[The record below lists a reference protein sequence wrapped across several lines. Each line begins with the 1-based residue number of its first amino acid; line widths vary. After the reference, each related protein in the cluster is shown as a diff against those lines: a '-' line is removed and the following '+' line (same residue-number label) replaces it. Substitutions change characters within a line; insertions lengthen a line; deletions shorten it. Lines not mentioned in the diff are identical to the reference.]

1 MTKLWPFKDANFWWS
16 QKTLIPW
23 KSELWRH
30 LGPLLANRVFS
41 SVYLGEEFPLERE
54 GVNLR
59 EIHMDLFRRK
69 NERRIQ
75 KSRFQ
80 KLVINA
86 ISGMTSLITKIS
98 KLGEAHKMLSVWLR
112 NNDIEQ
118 LMVWKE
124 SQLIVHYVKVIW
136 TLAES
141 NKGVIRQSFFAITEL
156 TN

>member
-1 MTKLWPFKDANFWWS
+1 
-16 QKTLIPW
+16 
-23 KSELWRH
+23 
-30 LGPLLANRVFS
+30 
-41 SVYLGEEFPLERE
+41 
-54 GVNLR
+54 
-59 EIHMDLFRRK
+59 MDLFRRK

-80 KLVINA
+80 KLVINT

-112 NNDIEQ
+112 NDDIEQ
-118 LMVWKE
+118 VWKE
-124 SQLIVHYVKVIW
+124 SQLIAHYVKVIW

-141 NKGVIRQSFFAITEL
+141 NKGVIKQSSFAITEL

>member
-1 MTKLWPFKDANFWWS
+1 MTKLRPLKGGNFWWS
-16 QKTLIPW
+16 QKTLILW
-23 KSELWRH
+23 KSDLWRH
-30 LGPLLANRVFS
+30 LGPLLANRAFS

-59 EIHMDLFRRK
+59 KIHMDLFRRK

-75 KSRFQ
+75 KNRFQ
-80 KLVINA
+80 KLVTNT

-118 LMVWKE
+118 LMGRME
-124 SQLIVHYVKVIW
+124 SQLIGHYVKVIW

-141 NKGVIRQSFFAITEL
+141 YKGVIRQSFFAITEL